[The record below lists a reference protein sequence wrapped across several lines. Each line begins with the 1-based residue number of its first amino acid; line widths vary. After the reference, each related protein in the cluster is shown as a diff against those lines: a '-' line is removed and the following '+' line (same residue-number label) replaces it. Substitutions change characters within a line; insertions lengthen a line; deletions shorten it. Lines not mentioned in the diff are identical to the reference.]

1 MLSSVFLSGVLGDFV
16 DENTRLVEVKRL
28 LPEVN
33 GKFKIDSF
41 PVRVGYLAQNT
52 FKKAKLGQE
61 VVIKARLEKES
72 DIGIYLFCEI
82 FETRY

>member
-33 GKFKIDSF
+33 GKFKVDSF

-52 FKKAKLGQE
+52 FKK
-61 VVIKARLEKES
+61 S
-72 DIGIYLFCEI
+72 
-82 FETRY
+82 ETRARSGD